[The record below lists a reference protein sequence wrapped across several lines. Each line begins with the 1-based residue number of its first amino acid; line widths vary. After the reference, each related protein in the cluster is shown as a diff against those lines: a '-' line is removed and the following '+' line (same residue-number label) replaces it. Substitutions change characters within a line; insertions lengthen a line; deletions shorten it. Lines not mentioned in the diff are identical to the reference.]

1 MNQDDQT
8 LVNTLKTISL
18 EAIKILTDDVRSN
31 EEFETELFDAASRRL
46 IFEKFRSKN
55 VELQLSLMLH
65 F

>member
-1 MNQDDQT
+1 MNQNDQT

-46 IFEKFRSKN
+46 ILEKIQIE
-55 VELQLSLMLH
+55 ELHAYVIALL
-65 F
+65 